1 MRFLIR
7 LYFYIFYIYIQN
19 KESQEIQEI
28 ILPSNPIE
36 ELINYF
42 KNKKKLT
49 TIITGNELFDTKISN
64 AKEINFSVLVTNDKS
79 IYGINFFNNMTQK
92 IFHLFLDIKWDL
104 DFMKRQ
110 IYLSKSPN
118 PHTSHFYSFFAV
130 DSILNCEIL
139 NGVYIYCYYI
149 YIQINMEMCS
159 LGSRKVDTNILSLN
173 KDYLF
178 EDTTIIIKN
187 ILEIKYFIEKD
198 FSFSK
203 SYNNSNL
210 FKLCNGLLNE
220 GKFEINYFFQ
230 HLKTMRME
238 YQNIILQLL
247 SDVEIRSERKS
258 AIKFLPCVEDIELD
272 NYKNLIINS
281 FNLTFHNQKVKSIQ
295 FEIKNTVSW
304 NDICKIKQLK
314 GGEYYY

>member
-1 MRFLIR
+1 
-7 LYFYIFYIYIQN
+7 
-19 KESQEIQEI
+19 
-28 ILPSNPIE
+28 
-36 ELINYF
+36 
-42 KNKKKLT
+42 
-49 TIITGNELFDTKISN
+49 
-64 AKEINFSVLVTNDKS
+64 
-79 IYGINFFNNMTQK
+79 
-92 IFHLFLDIKWDL
+92 
-104 DFMKRQ
+104 
-110 IYLSKSPN
+110 
-118 PHTSHFYSFFAV
+118 
-130 DSILNCEIL
+130 
-139 NGVYIYCYYI
+139 
-149 YIQINMEMCS
+149 MEMCS

-187 ILEIKYFIEKD
+187 ILEIKYLIEKD

-230 HLKTMRME
+230 HLKTMKME

-272 NYKNLIINS
+272 NYKNLIVNS